1 MNRTQ
6 RQVLWTASASH
17 GLIHVYELAVPALLI
32 LIQREFDAGDF
43 SMGRV
48 ITIYGM
54 LFGLGSLPAGFL
66 VDRIGSRYLLVFCLW
81 GSAAGV
87 LGMALSPS
95 LIWFA
100 VCAAFMGLCLS
111 IYHPAGTS
119 LLTHSMPLSGKMF
132 AFHGMA
138 GNTGVATASVIAGT
152 LGALFGWR
160 WALGLL
166 AVLGIVLGYR
176 VLGLP
181 TPEQQE
187 VRARQGKGRWPDF
200 VLLLMAILFMG
211 VVYRGVTTFLPKFF
225 ATRLTDDA
233 GGGTALG
240 GLLTTL
246 ALAVGLA
253 GIWVGGR
260 LADRGVS
267 APVLFL
273 LGAAAQM
280 PFLFALGYVGSPG
293 LVPAAMGVA
302 FFHFL
307 TQPAGN
313 YMVADFTPPRL
324 RGLGYGVYFFLSFGA
339 GSVGAVLGGWI
350 SEREGL
356 SQTFPVLAMV
366 LVPSVL
372 AMLVLIWVRR
382 SRLSDRRR

>member
-32 LIQREFDAGDF
+32 LIQKEFAVGDF
-43 SMGRV
+43 SMGRI
-48 ITIYGM
+48 ITVYGM
-54 LFGLGSLPAGFL
+54 LFGLGALPAGFL

-95 LIWFA
+95 LVWFA

-166 AVLGIVLGYR
+166 ALLGVVIGYR
-176 VLGLP
+176 ALGLP

-187 VRARQGKGRWPDF
+187 VRSRKGKGRWPDF
-200 VLLLMAILFMG
+200 ALLLIAILFMG

-233 GGGTALG
+233 GSGTALG

-246 ALAVGLA
+246 ALLVGLA
-253 GIWVGGR
+253 GIWAGGR

-273 LGAAAQM
+273 LGAAAQA
-280 PFLFALGYVGSPG
+280 PFLIALGYIASPG

-324 RGLGYGVYFFLSFGA
+324 RGLGYGVYFFMSFGA
-339 GSVGAVLGGWI
+339 GSVGATLGGYI
-350 SEREGL
+350 SERAGL
-356 SQTFPVLAMV
+356 GQTFPVLALV

-372 AMLVLIWVRR
+372 AMLLLIY
-382 SRLSDRRR
+382 LRRR

>member
-1 MNRTQ
+1 MNPSQ

-32 LIQREFDAGDF
+32 LIQKEFATGDF
-43 SMGRV
+43 AMGRV
-48 ITIYGM
+48 VTIYGL

-81 GSAAGV
+81 GSALGV

-95 LIWFA
+95 LVWFA

-119 LLTHSMPLSGKMF
+119 LLTHSMPLSGRMF

-138 GNTGVATASVIAGT
+138 GNTGVATASVISGT

-166 AVLGIVLGYR
+166 ALLGIVLGYR
-176 VLGLP
+176 VLSLP
-181 TPEQQE
+181 TPAQHE
-187 VRARQGKGRWPDF
+187 VRARKGKGRWPDF
-200 VLLLMAILFMG
+200 VLLLIAILFMG

-225 ATRLTDDA
+225 ATRLTDEA
-233 GGGTALG
+233 STGTALG

-246 ALAVGLA
+246 ALAVGLV
-253 GIWVGGR
+253 GIWAGGR
-260 LADRGVS
+260 LADRGVA

-273 LGAAAQM
+273 LGAAAQI
-280 PFLFALGYVGSPG
+280 PFLVALGYLGSPG

-324 RGLGYGVYFFLSFGA
+324 RGLGYGVYFFMSFGA

-350 SEREGL
+350 SERTGL
-356 SQTFPVLAMV
+356 SGTFPVLAAV
-366 LVPSVL
+366 LVPSAL
-372 AMLVLIWVRR
+372 AMLVLIWIRRDRSVRV
-382 SRLSDRRR
+382 D

>member
-1 MNRTQ
+1 MNPSQ

-32 LIQREFDAGDF
+32 LIQKEFATGDF
-43 SMGRV
+43 AMGRV
-48 ITIYGM
+48 VTIYGL

-81 GSAAGV
+81 GSALGV

-95 LIWFA
+95 LVWFA

-119 LLTHSMPLSGKMF
+119 LLTHSMPLSGRMF

-138 GNTGVATASVIAGT
+138 GNTGVATASVISGT

-166 AVLGIVLGYR
+166 ALLGIVLGYR
-176 VLGLP
+176 VLSLP
-181 TPEQQE
+181 TPAQHE
-187 VRARQGKGRWPDF
+187 VRARKGKGRWPDF
-200 VLLLMAILFMG
+200 VLLLIAILFMG

-225 ATRLTDDA
+225 ATRLTDEA
-233 GGGTALG
+233 STGTALG

-246 ALAVGLA
+246 ALAVGLV
-253 GIWVGGR
+253 GIWAGGR
-260 LADRGVS
+260 LADRGVA

-273 LGAAAQM
+273 LGAAAQI
-280 PFLFALGYVGSPG
+280 PFLVALGYLGSPG

-324 RGLGYGVYFFLSFGA
+324 RGLGYGVYFFMSFGA
-339 GSVGAVLGGWI
+339 GSVGAAD
-350 SEREGL
+350 RK
-356 SQTFPVLAMV
+356 
-366 LVPSVL
+366 SV
-372 AMLVLIWVRR
+372 V
-382 SRLSDRRR
+382 